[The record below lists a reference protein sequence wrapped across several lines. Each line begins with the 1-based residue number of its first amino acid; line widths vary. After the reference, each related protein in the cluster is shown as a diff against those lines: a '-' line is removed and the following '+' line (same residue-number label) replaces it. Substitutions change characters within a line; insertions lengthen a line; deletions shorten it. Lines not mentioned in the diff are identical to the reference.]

1 MDYDF
6 CGWATRNN
14 IECSDG
20 RTIMKDAFKD
30 NHGQKVPLVWN
41 HDHNSPDNV
50 LGHALLENREEGVYA
65 YCKFNATPS
74 GEQGKALVVNGDVS
88 QLSIYAN
95 KLKSN
100 MNKVVHGCIR
110 EVSLVLAGANPG
122 AYIES
127 VVMHGEG
134 ADAEEEVV
142 IYTDED
148 ISVDVEESDESQN
161 EQEDVKG
168 GENVEDN
175 KEMVDVKEEGETMEN
190 TENKD
195 YGEVFEAMTDEQKE
209 AVYAIVG
216 EALEEAGVE
225 LVEEEDTEEES
236 DEEADEDNEENEEEG
251 EDTNMKHNVFDKDT
265 NKKEEVLMHSE
276 IVASAIADAKRYG
289 SMRESFIEH
298 AAINNIDNMEIL
310 FPDAHPLNYEPKMIE
325 EDNSWVAKIM
335 RDVKHSPFSRVK
347 ATFGRLTEPEARAKG
362 YLKKGEKKVGIKMAV
377 LNRVTTPTTVYI
389 KNEID
394 RDDVIDIKDFN
405 VVAWQKK
412 EMRKQ
417 LDKELAR
424 AMLIGDDRDP
434 SDQYKINE
442 LNIRPV
448 LNDDEMYT
456 IQYVITEGVDY
467 KIAGNSYSEN
477 DSITK
482 GVVRGAI
489 KSRRNYKGS
498 GRPTFYTTEGCLN
511 DLLLIEDQNGRAIYE
526 SIDKLATAMRVKE
539 IVTIPE
545 LEAHT
550 DIFGII
556 VNMNDYTAGADKG
569 GSVNM
574 FDDFDIDYNQMKYLM
589 ETRMSGALTV
599 PYSAI
604 VLRKTAK
611 ADDEAEG

>member
-6 CGWATRNN
+6 SGWATRNN

-20 RTIMKDAFKD
+20 RTIMKDAFIQND
-30 NHGQKVPLVWN
+30 GQKVPLVWN

-65 YCKFNATPS
+65 YCKFNNTES
-74 GEQGKALVVNGDVS
+74 GQQAKALVANGDVDK
-88 QLSIYAN
+88 LSIYAN
-95 KLKSN
+95 KLKSQAN
-100 MNKVVHGCIR
+100 NVIHGIIR

-122 AYIES
+122 AYIDS
-127 VVMHGEG
+127 IVVHGEG
-134 ADAEEEVV
+134 ADAEEEAT
-142 IYTDED
+142 IYTDEH
-148 ISVDVEESDESQN
+148 IEVAVEHSD
-161 EQEDVKG
+161 
-168 GENVEDN
+168 
-175 KEMVDVKEEGETMEN
+175 
-190 TENKD
+190 
-195 YGEVFEAMTDEQKE
+195 
-209 AVYAIVG
+209 
-216 EALEEAGVE
+216 
-225 LVEEEDTEEES
+225 EEDTPSASEEPKDDS
-236 DEEADEDNEENEEEG
+236 KGDEVMEENKKDETLEHSEKTVQEVVDSMTEEQKTVLYALVGQAMGENQADENDEEEEG
-251 EDTNMKHNVFDKDT
+251 EDNMKHNVFDQDT
-265 NKKEEVLMHSE
+265 KNKEEVLMHSE
-276 IVASAIADAKRYG
+276 IAATAIAEAKRYG
-289 SMRESFIEH
+289 SMKESFIAH
-298 AAINNIDNMEIL
+298 AEINNIDDIELL

-362 YLKKGEKKVGIKMAV
+362 YIKKGEKKVGIKMAV

-394 RDDVIDIKDFN
+394 RDDVIDIKDFD

-424 AMLIGDDRDP
+424 AMLLGDDRDP
-434 SDQYKINE
+434 SDPYKISE
-442 LNIRPV
+442 LAIRPV

-456 IQYVITEGVDY
+456 IQYVVTEGVDY
-467 KIAGNSYSEN
+467 KINENSYSEN
-477 DSITK
+477 DSKTK
-482 GVVRGAI
+482 GVIRAAI

-498 GRPTFYTTEGCLN
+498 GKPTLYTTEGFVN
-511 DLLLIEDQNGRAIYE
+511 DALLIEDQNGRVIYD
-526 SIDKLATAMRVKE
+526 SIEKLATAMRVKE

-545 LEAHT
+545 MEAYT
-550 DIFGII
+550 DIYGII

-569 GSVNM
+569 GSVAM
-574 FDDFDIDYNQMKYLM
+574 FDDFDIDFNQMKYLM

-611 ADDEAEG
+611 AESEAEG